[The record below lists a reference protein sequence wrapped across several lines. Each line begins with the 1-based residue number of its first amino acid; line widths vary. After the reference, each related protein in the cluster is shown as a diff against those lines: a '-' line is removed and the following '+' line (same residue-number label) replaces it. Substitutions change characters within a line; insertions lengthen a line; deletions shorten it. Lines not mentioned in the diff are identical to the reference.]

1 MVYPEGLNMQ
11 TVINVKHDRDR
22 AEEIV
27 RLLLDE
33 LAEIMARIG
42 G

>member
-1 MVYPEGLNMQ
+1 MQ
-11 TVINVKHDRDR
+11 TVINVKQQRAT

-27 RLLLDE
+27 RQLMEE